1 MISVYIC
8 INYTIAMNHL
18 FIADEFEMS
27 LNEFYLRVMNQEL
40 PVAMKSTVNIGDQPS
55 FGEYQQS
62 DAVGEDQV
70 EAIRDSIHLDWT
82 PLRSNC
88 PECGVNVKIWENFA
102 HRRVWNRT
110 WVNSI
115 AFQPMSMRYETDR
128 WDSPIEGFV
137 FRLWTWQNPK
147 DTFTL
152 GKDKLLNNYKYINE
166 AEFRKNKINKLETSE
181 KKLSGEN
188 EDEEDPESNSF
199 NNIYKSHNYD
209 QDDNEEEENALQ
221 SQQVSP
227 YSLISNLLP
236 FGHPNLGISQR
247 RLLSVENNVIL
258 PKSNTNYIVHS
269 KRKKHHRKSSKNKN
283 KMHNSHHR
291 TYDYD
296 YRTNKE
302 KSLLLNRER
311 TNTVAAQTFLSNGMK
326 SIMRS
331 YREQQQTRYLNVTET
346 IFYATLNHTN
356 LRIVD
361 LFNHTIVQ
369 KCTYLSSQGTYK
381 CSPHYNSQ
389 SNSSKL

>member
-1 MISVYIC
+1 MSYS
-8 INYTIAMNHL
+8 NKMNHL

-27 LNEFYLRVMNQEL
+27 LNEFYLRVTNQEL
-40 PVAMKSTVNIGDQPS
+40 PVAMKSTVDIREEPS

-82 PLRSNC
+82 PTRSNC

-102 HRRVWNRT
+102 HRRLWNKT
-110 WVNSI
+110 WMNSI
-115 AFQPMSMRYETDR
+115 AFQPLSMRYETDR

-152 GKDKLLNNYKYINE
+152 GKDKLLNNYKYTTE
-166 AEFRKNKINKLETSE
+166 AELSQKKINKHETSAKNRSNE
-181 KKLSGEN
+181 K
-188 EDEEDPESNSF
+188 EDEEDPELNSF
-199 NNIYKSHNYD
+199 NNIYKSHNND
-209 QDDNEEEENALQ
+209 QDYHDNNEEEENALQ
-221 SQQVSP
+221 AQLQASP

-247 RLLSVENNVIL
+247 RLLAVENNVIL
-258 PKSNTNYIVHS
+258 SKTNTNYIAHS
-269 KRKKHHRKSSKNKN
+269 KRKKHHRKSAKK

-296 YRTNKE
+296 YQKNKE
-302 KSLLLNRER
+302 KTLLLNRES
-311 TNTVAAQTFLSNGMK
+311 TNTFAAQTFLSNGMK
-326 SIMRS
+326 GIIRP
-331 YREQQQTRYLNVTET
+331 YREQTRYLNVTET

-356 LRIVD
+356 LRIVG